1 MYKEMKIG
9 FIPHKSTGNAYID
22 NMKSA
27 FRLLGDVLKVDY
39 KNPRI
44 YKLNY
49 FDVVV
54 LSWRESYFID
64 GETGKIRIKGIIKEF
79 TRILLLKFIS
89 KKLCLIKHNN
99 FPHRTAASQVSNV
112 KKIQRIYYHFIDI
125 LICHSGEPRTE
136 KLKYVP
142 HPKYFPVPTSQ
153 KTAYSKHFIIFG
165 RIEPYK
171 NIESLF
177 PYIDDDFKLLICGS
191 CNNTEY
197 LLKLKSEAPKSVE
210 FSTDY
215 ISDDI
220 AQNLIS
226 NCQGLLLLGNSPNM
240 IVSGSFHYGMSCSVM
255 IFALS
260 TPYLKW
266 YKEFYNASN
275 ICVSPDIAGLLEKMK
290 NQTDQ
295 VYDKLESD
303 NYHKEHSIESV
314 ALYLQETFK
323 GAYQ

>member
-1 MYKEMKIG
+1 MKIG
-9 FIPHKSTGNAYID
+9 FIPHESTGNAYID

-39 KNPRI
+39 NNLRI

-54 LSWRESYFID
+54 LNWRESYFID
-64 GETGKIRIKGIIKEF
+64 RKTGNIKISGIIKEF

-89 KKLCLIKHNN
+89 KKLCLIIHNN
-99 FPHRTAASQVSNV
+99 FPHETAASQVSNV
-112 KKIQRIYYHFIDI
+112 QKIQGIYHYFIDI

-142 HPKYFPVPTSQ
+142 HPKYFTVPKPK
-153 KTAYSKHFIIFG
+153 KTAYSKHYIIFG

-177 PYIDDDFKLLICGS
+177 PYIDDDFKLLICGY
-191 CNNTEY
+191 CKNTEY
-197 LLKLKSEAPKSVE
+197 LLKLKSEAPESVE
-210 FSTDY
+210 FLTEY

-240 IVSGSFHYGMSCSVM
+240 IVSGSFHYGMSCSVKVY
-255 IFALS
+255 ALN
-260 TPYLKW
+260 TPYLLW

-275 ICVSPDIAGLLEKMK
+275 VCLSSDIAELLEKIK
-290 NQTDQ
+290 HQTDKL
-295 VYDKLESD
+295 YDKLESD
-303 NYHKEHSIESV
+303 IYHEEHSIESV
-314 ALYLQETFK
+314 ALYLKETFQE
-323 GAYQ
+323 ASQ